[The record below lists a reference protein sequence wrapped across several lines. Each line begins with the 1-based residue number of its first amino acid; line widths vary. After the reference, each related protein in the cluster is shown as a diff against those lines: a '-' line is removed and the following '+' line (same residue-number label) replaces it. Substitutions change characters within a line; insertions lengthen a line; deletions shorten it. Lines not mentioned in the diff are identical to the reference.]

1 MINSI
6 YILWGS
12 QFLTICDFHLE
23 SKEKKDNEQ
32 NKGNDKDKDNDNN
45 DNDNDNLKMIYHL

>member
-1 MINSI
+1 MMNSI

-32 NKGNDKDKDNDNN
+32 NKGNDKDKDNDSNS
-45 DNDNDNLKMIYHL
+45 DNGNDNL